1 MTPPPDSVTLPAD
14 LPERADAFA
23 DATWDDLAPR
33 FQSLADAPL
42 DAAGAEAW
50 LGAWSRLAAQVHE
63 AAAAAMIAYT
73 ADTADERKRVAH
85 LRFSTEIL
93 PKMEEREAGL
103 ARRLVA
109 LGWSRPDLETT
120 LRRFRTSVEIFRE
133 ANVPRLA
140 ELEGLAAEYQ
150 RITGGM
156 LAEWDGER
164 LPLPRLLPHLRSPDR
179 AVRERAF
186 RSIGA
191 PYRGERPALA
201 GLFDRMYH
209 LRQAVAREAGFADFQ
224 GYSFRAKHRYDY
236 GPDDC
241 RRFHEAVEAV
251 VVPATRRVL
260 ERRRVRLGVDRL
272 RPWDLQVDPSGREPV
287 RAFASAA
294 EFEAGA
300 ERVFTAVDPAL
311 GAQFGIMRAERLLDL
326 ESRPNKAPGGYCE
339 TLPVRG
345 RPYVHMNAV
354 GLLEDV
360 MTLLHEAGHCFH
372 TFAAHP
378 LPVLWQRHPG
388 AEAAELASMSME
400 LLALPFVAEPGGFVS
415 SGALSRA
422 WEEHLE
428 DILLTLTHIA
438 SVDAFQSWIYTSG
451 EGHDPAARD
460 AAWLAIRGRFETGV
474 DWAGL
479 EPDRVARW
487 YRQLHV
493 FIYPFYYIEYGIAQ
507 LGALQV
513 FRNALGDRTEA
524 VAAYRRALALGA
536 TAPLPEIYRA
546 AGARL
551 AFDAGTMGELVGLV
565 EERLAALETA

>member
-1 MTPPPDSVTLPAD
+1 MTRLPD
-14 LPERADAFA
+14 LPEHAEAFA
-23 DATWDDLAPR
+23 DATWDDLAPH
-33 FQSLADAPL
+33 FQALADAPL
-42 DAAGAEAW
+42 DARGAEAW
-50 LGAWSRLAAQVHE
+50 LAAWSRLAALVYE
-63 AAAAAMIAYT
+63 AAAGAMIAYT
-73 ADTADERKRVAH
+73 ADTSDERKRAAH

-93 PKMEEREAGL
+93 PRLEEREAAL
-103 ARRLVA
+103 ARRLVD
-109 LGWSRPDLETT
+109 LGWSRPDLDTT
-120 LRRFRTSVEIFRE
+120 IHRFRTSVEIFRE

-156 LAEWDGER
+156 LAEWEGAR
-164 LPLPRLLPHLRSPDR
+164 VPLPMLLPHLRSPDR
-179 AVRERAF
+179 AERERAF
-186 RSIGA
+186 RGIGA
-191 PYRGERPALA
+191 PYLDARAALTA
-201 GLFDRMYH
+201 LFDRMYH
-209 LRQAVAREAGFADFQ
+209 LRQAVAREAGFDDFQ
-224 GYSFRAKHRYDY
+224 AYSFRAKHRYDY

-241 RRFHEAVEAV
+241 RRFHDAVEAV
-251 VVPATRRVL
+251 VVPAARRVL
-260 ERRRVRLGVDRL
+260 ERRRERLGIDRL
-272 RPWDLQVDPSGREPV
+272 RPWDLQVDPAGREPV
-287 RAFASAA
+287 RAFGSAV
-294 EFEAGA
+294 EFEAKA
-300 ERVFTAVDPAL
+300 ERVFAAVDPVF
-311 GAQFGIMRAERLLDL
+311 GRQFGTMRAERLLDL

-372 TFAAHP
+372 SFAAHP

-400 LLALPFVAEPGGFVS
+400 LLALPFVAHPGGFVS
-415 SGALSRA
+415 PAELARA
-422 WEEHLE
+422 WAEHLE
-428 DILLTLTHIA
+428 DILITLAHIA

-451 EGHDPAARD
+451 EGHDAAARD
-460 AAWLAIRGRFETGV
+460 AAWLRIRARFETGV
-474 DWAGL
+474 DWTGL
-479 EPDRVARW
+479 ERERVARW

-493 FIYPFYYIEYGIAQ
+493 FLYPFYYIEYGIAQ

-513 FRNALGDRTEA
+513 FRNALADRPAA

-536 TAPLPEIYRA
+536 TASLPEIYQA

-565 EERLAALETA
+565 EERLAAAGSA

>member
-1 MTPPPDSVTLPAD
+1 MTPLPD

-23 DATWDDLAPR
+23 DATWGDLTPWFDA
-33 FQSLADAPL
+33 LADTPL
-42 DAAGAEAW
+42 DAKGAEDW
-50 LGAWSRLAAQVHE
+50 LATWSRLAALVHE
-63 AAAAAMIAYT
+63 AAAGAMIAYT
-73 ADTADERKRVAH
+73 ADTADEGKRAAH

-103 ARRLVA
+103 ARRLVD
-109 LGWSRPDLETT
+109 LGWSRPDLDTT
-120 LRRFRTSVEIFRE
+120 IRRFRTSVELFRE

-140 ELEGLAAEYQ
+140 KLEGLAAEYQ

-156 LAEWDGER
+156 LGEWDGER
-164 LPLPRLLPHLRSPDR
+164 VPLPRLLPHLRSPDR

-186 RSIGA
+186 RGVCR
-191 PYRGERPALA
+191 PYLEERPALA

-209 LRQAVAREAGFADFQ
+209 LRQAVAREAGFADFEA
-224 GYSFRAKHRYDY
+224 YSFRAKHRYDY

-241 RRFHEAVEAV
+241 RRFHEAVESV
-251 VVPATRRVL
+251 VVPAVGRVL
-260 ERRRVRLGVDRL
+260 ERRRARLGVDRL
-272 RPWDLQVDPSGREPV
+272 RPWDLQVDPAGREPV

-294 EFEAGA
+294 EFEARA
-300 ERVFTAVDPAL
+300 ERVFAAVDPAF
-311 GAQFGIMRAERLLDL
+311 GRQFGTMRAERLLDL

-372 TFAAHP
+372 SFAAHP
-378 LPVLWQRHPG
+378 LPVLWQRHTG

-400 LLALPFVAEPGGFVS
+400 LLALPFVADPGGFVS
-415 SGALSRA
+415 PAELARA
-422 WEEHLE
+422 WAEHLE
-428 DILLTLTHIA
+428 DILITLAHIA

-451 EGHDPAARD
+451 EGHDPVARD
-460 AAWLAIRGRFETGV
+460 TAWLAIRARFETGV
-474 DWAGL
+474 DWSGL
-479 EPDRVARW
+479 EPERVARW

-493 FIYPFYYIEYGIAQ
+493 FLYPFYYIEYGIAQ

-513 FRNALGDRTEA
+513 FRNALADRPAA

-536 TAPLPEIYRA
+536 TAPLPGIYRT
-546 AGARL
+546 AGAGL

-565 EERLAALETA
+565 EERLAAVESP